1 MSRKLYDDRYA
12 GTLAT
17 TTSDQTITTTTT
29 VQGATGGCTATTD
42 ETITTVQHPSLSV
55 VKEVSADGSTW
66 SSSGG
71 NFAPGATIYYRITV
85 INNGTSNASNVI
97 LTDAQPAY
105 TTYQAG
111 SARSAKG
118 PAVNYNAATA
128 LTDASDGD
136 GYDFN
141 ITTAN
146 TATYNIG
153 SLAPGQANQVQL
165 FFTVKVN

>member
-1 MSRKLYDDRYA
+1 
-12 GTLAT
+12 
-17 TTSDQTITTTTT
+17 
-29 VQGATGGCTATTD
+29 
-42 ETITTVQHPSLSV
+42 
-55 VKEVSADGSTW
+55 
-66 SSSGG
+66 
-71 NFAPGATIYYRITV
+71 V

-136 GYDFN
+136 GYDLTSQQRTRPP
-141 ITTAN
+141 TTSVPLPRVRQ
-146 TATYNIG
+146 IKF
-153 SLAPGQANQVQL
+153 SCFSQ
-165 FFTVKVN
+165 